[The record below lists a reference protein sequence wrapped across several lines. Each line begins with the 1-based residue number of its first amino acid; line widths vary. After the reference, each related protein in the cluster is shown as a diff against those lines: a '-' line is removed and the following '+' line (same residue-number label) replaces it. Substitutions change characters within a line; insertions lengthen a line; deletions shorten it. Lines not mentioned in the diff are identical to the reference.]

1 MYRGNMAVRGW
12 CRGPMWSS
20 HFFLGITCARLR
32 ARDYLPRRLHA
43 VSILRRMPQAVR
55 LQVHASE
62 STLSWPVAG
71 SSKSRRTGIIYTQT
85 PMNQL
90 RFRTRLVLILSL
102 FAIIPALLLTLL
114 WSGTVSTA
122 LKFVS
127 GRPAWDSVAASGEKA
142 IAAARRASLTA
153 SQRRAIDE
161 HERELRSSVEQAR
174 RYSFLAAR
182 TVRVIAIAG
191 VLALLVLTG
200 AASRVAGH
208 LSRQLSRPL
217 DELVR
222 WTELIGH
229 GESLPPPPERTVVS
243 SSPRKNGEGGPTIE
257 VTTSRVRGAPEFE
270 TLRRSMREMV
280 SELEHG
286 RRQAVEAERL
296 HAFRESAR
304 RVAHEIKNPLTPIR
318 FALARL
324 RGQAPQSL
332 QDDVDVITM
341 ESERLDRMARSF
353 AEFGKLPEGPPSEVD
368 MGELV
373 RYTARSCVPPG
384 IALDLQID
392 ENLPRVYGNN
402 GALAGALSNVLLNA
416 VDASGQNGRITVKA
430 SVAKFGGRDAV
441 RISVTDEGKGIAA
454 ETLGTIW
461 EPYVTN
467 KPGGT
472 GLGLAI
478 ARQAIWAHD
487 GTVNA
492 TSTLGKGTEIQ
503 FTIPANGAGAER
515 TN

>member
-1 MYRGNMAVRGW
+1 
-12 CRGPMWSS
+12 
-20 HFFLGITCARLR
+20 
-32 ARDYLPRRLHA
+32 
-43 VSILRRMPQAVR
+43 
-55 LQVHASE
+55 
-62 STLSWPVAG
+62 
-71 SSKSRRTGIIYTQT
+71 
-85 PMNQL
+85 MNQL

-102 FAIIPALLLTLL
+102 FAIVPALLLTLL

-122 LKFVS
+122 LPFVT
-127 GRPAWDSVAASGEKA
+127 GRSAWDSVAASGEKA
-142 IAAARRASLTA
+142 IAAAREAPLTP
-153 SQRRAIDE
+153 SQRRAIDA
-161 HERELRSSVEQAR
+161 HERELRTSVEQAR

-229 GESLPPPPERTVVS
+229 GESLPPLPEPTIVS
-243 SSPRKNGEGGPTIE
+243 TTQENGDGGSTIE

-280 SELEHG
+280 SELAHG
-286 RRQAVEAERL
+286 RQQAIEAERL
-296 HAFRESAR
+296 HAFRETAR

-324 RGQAPQSL
+324 RGHAPPQL
-332 QDDVDVITM
+332 QEDVNVIEI

-353 AEFGKLPEGPPSEVD
+353 AEFGKLPEGPPAEID
-368 MGELV
+368 MSELV
-373 RYTARSCVPPG
+373 RYTARSCVPPSV
-384 IALDLQID
+384 ALDLEID
-392 ENLPRVYGNN
+392 ENLPRVHGHN

-416 VDASGQNGRITVKA
+416 VDASTAGGHIRVKA
-430 SVAKFGGRDAV
+430 SEVNMGGRPAV
-441 RISVTDEGKGIAA
+441 RISVADTGRGIAP
-454 ETLGTIW
+454 ENLDRIW

-472 GLGLAI
+472 GLGLSI
-478 ARQAIWAHD
+478 ARQAVWAHD

-492 TSTLGKGTEIQ
+492 ASTLGKGTEIQ
-503 FTIPANGAGAER
+503 LTIPVDGGNAVREI
-515 TN
+515 

>member
-1 MYRGNMAVRGW
+1 
-12 CRGPMWSS
+12 
-20 HFFLGITCARLR
+20 
-32 ARDYLPRRLHA
+32 
-43 VSILRRMPQAVR
+43 
-55 LQVHASE
+55 
-62 STLSWPVAG
+62 
-71 SSKSRRTGIIYTQT
+71 
-85 PMNQL
+85 MNQL

-102 FAIIPALLLTLL
+102 FAIVPALVLTLL
-114 WSGTVSTA
+114 WSGTVSSV
-122 LKFVS
+122 LPFVT
-127 GRPAWDSVAASGEKA
+127 GRAAWDSVAASGEKA
-142 IAAARRASLTA
+142 IAAARQAPLTA
-153 SQRRAIDE
+153 SQRRAVDA

-174 RYSFLAAR
+174 RYSFLAER
-182 TVRVIAIAG
+182 SVRVIAVAG
-191 VLALLVLTG
+191 LLALLILTG

-222 WTELIGH
+222 WTDLIGH

-243 SSPRKNGEGGPTIE
+243 SVASNGDDGPMIE

-286 RRQAVEAERL
+286 RQQAVEAERL
-296 HAFRESAR
+296 HAFRETAR

-324 RGQAPQSL
+324 RGHAPQEL
-332 QDDVDVITM
+332 QEDVDVIAV
-341 ESERLDRMARSF
+341 ESERLDRMAKSF
-353 AEFGKLPEGPPSEVD
+353 AEFGRLPEGPPSEVD

-392 ENLPRVYGNN
+392 ENLPRIYGNN

-416 VDASGQNGRITVKA
+416 VDASSGKGRITV
-430 SVAKFGGRDAV
+430 SVLPAKMGERDAV
-441 RISVTDEGKGIAA
+441 RVSVADNGKGIAP
-454 ETLGTIW
+454 ESLERIW
-461 EPYVTN
+461 EPYVTY

-492 TSTLGKGTEIQ
+492 TSTLGNGTEIQ
-503 FTIPANGAGAER
+503 FTIPANGAGAVR
-515 TN
+515 TS

>member
-1 MYRGNMAVRGW
+1 
-12 CRGPMWSS
+12 
-20 HFFLGITCARLR
+20 
-32 ARDYLPRRLHA
+32 
-43 VSILRRMPQAVR
+43 
-55 LQVHASE
+55 
-62 STLSWPVAG
+62 
-71 SSKSRRTGIIYTQT
+71 
-85 PMNQL
+85 MNQL
-90 RFRTRLVLILSL
+90 RFRSRLVLILSL
-102 FAIIPALLLTLL
+102 FAIVPALLLTLL

-122 LKFVS
+122 LPFVT
-127 GRPAWDSVAASGEKA
+127 GRSAWDSVAASGEKA
-142 IAAARRASLTA
+142 IAAARQAPLTA
-153 SQRRAIDE
+153 SQRRAIDS
-161 HERELRSSVEQAR
+161 HERELRLSVEQAR
-174 RYSFLAAR
+174 RYSFLATR

-229 GESLPPPPERTVVS
+229 GEPLPPPPEPTLNH
-243 SSPRKNGEGGPTIE
+243 PARKNGDDGTTIE

-324 RGQAPQSL
+324 RGQAPEEL
-332 QDDVDVITM
+332 QEDVGVIAV
-341 ESERLDRMARSF
+341 ESDRLDRMARSF
-353 AEFGKLPEGPPSEVD
+353 AEFGRLPEGPPAEID
-368 MGELV
+368 MGELI
-373 RYTARSCVPPG
+373 RYTARSCVPPT
-384 IALDLQID
+384 IALDLEID
-392 ENLPRVYGNN
+392 DNLPRVHGHN

-416 VDASGQNGRITVKA
+416 VDASGENGRITVSARSVSA
-430 SVAKFGGRDAV
+430 SGRSAV
-441 RISVTDEGKGIAA
+441 RISVADNGRGIAP
-454 ETLGTIW
+454 EKLETIW

-478 ARQAIWAHD
+478 ARQAVWAHD

-503 FTIPANGAGAER
+503 LTIPADGVDAER
-515 TN
+515 KS

>member
-1 MYRGNMAVRGW
+1 
-12 CRGPMWSS
+12 
-20 HFFLGITCARLR
+20 
-32 ARDYLPRRLHA
+32 
-43 VSILRRMPQAVR
+43 
-55 LQVHASE
+55 
-62 STLSWPVAG
+62 
-71 SSKSRRTGIIYTQT
+71 
-85 PMNQL
+85 MNQL
-90 RFRTRLVLILSL
+90 RFRSRLVLILSL
-102 FAIIPALLLTLL
+102 FAIVPALLLTLL

-122 LKFVS
+122 LPFVT
-127 GRPAWDSVAASGEKA
+127 GRSAWDSVAASGEKA
-142 IAAARRASLTA
+142 IAAARHAPLTA
-153 SQRRAIDE
+153 SQRRAIDA
-161 HERELRSSVEQAR
+161 HERELRLSVEQAR
-174 RYSFLAAR
+174 RYSFLATR
-182 TVRVIAIAG
+182 TVRVVAIAG

-229 GESLPPPPERTVVS
+229 GEPLPPPPEPTVVT
-243 SSPRKNGEGGPTIE
+243 PARKNGDGGTTIE

-296 HAFRESAR
+296 RAFRESAR

-324 RGQAPQSL
+324 RGHAPQEL
-332 QDDVDVITM
+332 QEDVGVIAV
-341 ESERLDRMARSF
+341 ESDRLDRMARSF
-353 AEFGKLPEGPPSEVD
+353 AEFGRLPEGPPAEID
-368 MGELV
+368 MGELI
-373 RYTARSCVPPG
+373 RYTARSCVPPA

-392 ENLPRVYGNN
+392 DNLPRVHGHN

-416 VDASGQNGRITVKA
+416 VDASGETGRITVSA
-430 SVAKFGGRDAV
+430 RSVLANGQSAV
-441 RISVTDEGKGIAA
+441 RISVADNGKGIAP
-454 ETLGTIW
+454 EKLETIW

-478 ARQAIWAHD
+478 ARQAVWAHD
-487 GTVNA
+487 GTVTA
-492 TSTLGKGTEIQ
+492 ASTLGKGTEIHL
-503 FTIPANGAGAER
+503 TIPADGVNAER
-515 TN
+515 KS

>member
-1 MYRGNMAVRGW
+1 
-12 CRGPMWSS
+12 
-20 HFFLGITCARLR
+20 
-32 ARDYLPRRLHA
+32 
-43 VSILRRMPQAVR
+43 
-55 LQVHASE
+55 
-62 STLSWPVAG
+62 
-71 SSKSRRTGIIYTQT
+71 
-85 PMNQL
+85 MNQL

-102 FAIIPALLLTLL
+102 FAIVPALLLTLL

-122 LKFVS
+122 LPFVT

-142 IAAARRASLTA
+142 IAAARQAPLTPA
-153 SQRRAIDE
+153 QRRAIDA
-161 HERELRSSVEQAR
+161 HERELRVSVEQAR
-174 RYSFLAAR
+174 RYTFLAGR
-182 TVRVIAIAG
+182 TARVIAVGGI
-191 VLALLVLTG
+191 LALLILTG

-229 GESLPPPPERTVVS
+229 GEPLPPPPEPTVVS
-243 SSPRKNGEGGPTIE
+243 QPHRNGDDGGSTIE

-286 RRQAVEAERL
+286 RQQAVEAERL

-324 RGQAPQSL
+324 RGQAPDSVQE
-332 QDDVDVITM
+332 DVDVIAM

-353 AEFGKLPEGPPSEVD
+353 AEFGRLPEGPPSEVD
-368 MGELV
+368 IGELV
-373 RYTARSCVPPG
+373 RYTARSSVPPG
-384 IALDLQID
+384 IALDLRID
-392 ENLPRVYGNN
+392 ENLPRVFGHN

-416 VDASGQNGRITVKA
+416 VDASGDEGHITVTARPVKM
-430 SVAKFGGRDAV
+430 GDRNAV
-441 RISVTDEGKGIAA
+441 RISVADNGKGIAPGSL
-454 ETLGTIW
+454 ETIW

-478 ARQAIWAHD
+478 ARQAVWAHD
-487 GTVNA
+487 GTVTA
-492 TSTLGKGTEIQ
+492 TSTLGEGTEIQ
-503 FTIPANGAGAER
+503 FTIPANGAHAER
-515 TN
+515 SN

>member
-1 MYRGNMAVRGW
+1 
-12 CRGPMWSS
+12 
-20 HFFLGITCARLR
+20 
-32 ARDYLPRRLHA
+32 
-43 VSILRRMPQAVR
+43 
-55 LQVHASE
+55 
-62 STLSWPVAG
+62 
-71 SSKSRRTGIIYTQT
+71 
-85 PMNQL
+85 MNQL

-102 FAIIPALLLTLL
+102 FAIIPALLLTVL
-114 WSGTVSTA
+114 WSGTVNTA
-122 LKFVS
+122 LPFVT
-127 GRPAWDSVAASGEKA
+127 GRSAWDSVAASGEKA
-142 IAAARRASLTA
+142 IAAARQAPLTA
-153 SQRRAIDE
+153 AQRRAIDA
-161 HERELRSSVEQAR
+161 HERELRVSVEQAR
-174 RYSFLAAR
+174 RYSFLAGR

-191 VLALLVLTG
+191 LLALLILTG

-229 GESLPPPPERTVVS
+229 GESLPPPPEPTIVSRTAM
-243 SSPRKNGEGGPTIE
+243 NGDDGPTIE

-324 RGQAPQSL
+324 RGQAPEEL
-332 QDDVDVITM
+332 QEDVAVIAM
-341 ESERLDRMARSF
+341 ESDRLDRMAKSF
-353 AEFGKLPEGPPSEVD
+353 AEFGRLPDGPPAEID

-373 RYTARSCVPPG
+373 RYTARSSVHPG
-384 IALDLQID
+384 IALDLHID
-392 ENLPRVYGNN
+392 ENLPRVHGHN

-416 VDASGQNGRITVKA
+416 VDASGEKGHITVTARATKL
-430 SVAKFGGRDAV
+430 GGRDAV
-441 RISVTDEGKGIAA
+441 RITVADTGKGIAP
-454 ETLGTIW
+454 ESLETIW

-478 ARQAIWAHD
+478 ARQAVWAHD
-487 GTVNA
+487 GTVYA
-492 TSTLGKGTEIQ
+492 TSTPGEGTEIQ
-503 FTIPANGAGAER
+503 FTIPADGVSAVR
-515 TN
+515 TE

>member
-1 MYRGNMAVRGW
+1 
-12 CRGPMWSS
+12 
-20 HFFLGITCARLR
+20 
-32 ARDYLPRRLHA
+32 
-43 VSILRRMPQAVR
+43 
-55 LQVHASE
+55 
-62 STLSWPVAG
+62 
-71 SSKSRRTGIIYTQT
+71 
-85 PMNQL
+85 MNQL

-102 FAIIPALLLTLL
+102 FAIVPALLLTLL
-114 WSGTVSTA
+114 WSGTVSSV
-122 LKFVS
+122 LPFVT
-127 GRPAWDSVAASGEKA
+127 GRAAWDSVAASGERA
-142 IAAARRASLTA
+142 IAAARQAPLTA
-153 SQRRAIDE
+153 SQRRAVDAHE
-161 HERELRSSVEQAR
+161 HELRSSVEQAR
-174 RYSFLAAR
+174 RYSFLAER
-182 TVRVIAIAG
+182 SVRVIAIAG
-191 VLALLVLTG
+191 VLALLILTG

-222 WTELIGH
+222 WTDLIGH
-229 GESLPPPPERTVVS
+229 GESLPPPPEPTLVSTVAA
-243 SSPRKNGEGGPTIE
+243 NGDDGPMIE

-286 RRQAVEAERL
+286 RQQAVEAERL
-296 HAFRESAR
+296 QAFRETAR

-324 RGQAPQSL
+324 RGHAPAEL
-332 QDDVDVITM
+332 QEDVDVIAV
-341 ESERLDRMARSF
+341 ESERLDRMAKSF
-353 AEFGKLPEGPPSEVD
+353 AEFGRLPEGPPSEVD

-392 ENLPRVYGNN
+392 ENLPRIHGNN

-416 VDASGQNGRITVKA
+416 VDASSGKGRITV
-430 SVAKFGGRDAV
+430 SVRPAKMGERDAV
-441 RISVTDEGKGIAA
+441 RVSVADNGKGIAP
-454 ETLGTIW
+454 ESLERIW
-461 EPYVTN
+461 EPYVTY

-492 TSTLGKGTEIQ
+492 TSTLGSGTEIQ
-503 FTIPANGAGAER
+503 FTIPANGAAAVR
-515 TN
+515 TI

>member
-1 MYRGNMAVRGW
+1 
-12 CRGPMWSS
+12 
-20 HFFLGITCARLR
+20 
-32 ARDYLPRRLHA
+32 
-43 VSILRRMPQAVR
+43 
-55 LQVHASE
+55 
-62 STLSWPVAG
+62 
-71 SSKSRRTGIIYTQT
+71 
-85 PMNQL
+85 MNQL

-102 FAIIPALLLTLL
+102 FAIVPAFLLTLL

-122 LKFVS
+122 LPFVT

-142 IAAARRASLTA
+142 IAAARQAPLTL
-153 SQRRAIDE
+153 SQRRAIDA
-161 HERELRSSVEQAR
+161 HERELRTSVEQAR
-174 RYSFLAAR
+174 RYSFLAGR
-182 TVRVIAIAG
+182 TVRIIAIAG
-191 VLALLVLTG
+191 LLALLILTG

-229 GESLPPPPERTVVS
+229 GEPLPPPPERTIVS
-243 SSPRKNGEGGPTIE
+243 GSRNGDDGTTIE

-324 RGQAPQSL
+324 RGQAPKAL
-332 QDDVDVITM
+332 QEDVDVIAM

-353 AEFGKLPEGPPSEVD
+353 AEFGRLPEGPPSEVD

-373 RYTARSCVPPG
+373 RYTARSSVPPG
-384 IALDLQID
+384 IALNLQID
-392 ENLPRVYGNN
+392 ENLPRVYGHN

-416 VDASGQNGRITVKA
+416 VDASGNNGHITVKA
-430 SVAKFGGRDAV
+430 SGVKLGGRDAV
-441 RISVTDEGKGIAA
+441 RISVADDGKGIAS
-454 ETLGTIW
+454 ENLQTIW

-478 ARQAIWAHD
+478 ARQAVWAHD

-503 FTIPANGAGAER
+503 FTIPANGAHAER
-515 TN
+515 ID

>member
-1 MYRGNMAVRGW
+1 
-12 CRGPMWSS
+12 
-20 HFFLGITCARLR
+20 
-32 ARDYLPRRLHA
+32 
-43 VSILRRMPQAVR
+43 
-55 LQVHASE
+55 
-62 STLSWPVAG
+62 
-71 SSKSRRTGIIYTQT
+71 
-85 PMNQL
+85 MNQL

-102 FAIIPALLLTLL
+102 FAIVPALLLTLL

-122 LKFVS
+122 LPFVT
-127 GRPAWDSVAASGEKA
+127 GRSAWDSVAASGEKA
-142 IAAARRASLTA
+142 IAAARQAPLTP
-153 SQRRAIDE
+153 SQRRAIDA
-161 HERELRSSVEQAR
+161 HERELRLSVEQAR

-229 GESLPPPPERTVVS
+229 GEPLPPPPEPSVD
-243 SSPRKNGEGGPTIE
+243 PAARKNGEGGTTIE

-270 TLRRSMREMV
+270 TLRRRMREMV

-304 RVAHEIKNPLTPIR
+304 RVAHEIKNQLTPIR

-324 RGQAPQSL
+324 RGQAPPAL
-332 QDDVDVITM
+332 QEDVGVIAM
-341 ESERLDRMARSF
+341 ESDRLDRMAKSF
-353 AEFGKLPEGPPSEVD
+353 AEFGRLPEGPPAEID

-373 RYTARSCVPPG
+373 RYTARSSVPPT

-392 ENLPRVYGNN
+392 ENLPTVHGHN

-416 VDASGQNGRITVKA
+416 VDASGENGRIMVSARSVSA
-430 SVAKFGGRDAV
+430 SGRSAV
-441 RISVTDEGKGIAA
+441 RISVADNGKGIAP
-454 ETLGTIW
+454 EKLETIW

-478 ARQAIWAHD
+478 ARQAVWAHD

-503 FTIPANGAGAER
+503 LTIPANGVNAER
-515 TN
+515 KS

>member
-1 MYRGNMAVRGW
+1 
-12 CRGPMWSS
+12 
-20 HFFLGITCARLR
+20 
-32 ARDYLPRRLHA
+32 
-43 VSILRRMPQAVR
+43 
-55 LQVHASE
+55 
-62 STLSWPVAG
+62 
-71 SSKSRRTGIIYTQT
+71 
-85 PMNQL
+85 
-90 RFRTRLVLILSL
+90 
-102 FAIIPALLLTLL
+102 LLTLL

-122 LKFVS
+122 LPFVT
-127 GRPAWDSVAASGEKA
+127 GRSAWDSVAASGEKA
-142 IAAARRASLTA
+142 IAAARQAPLTP
-153 SQRRAIDE
+153 SQRRAIDA
-161 HERELRSSVEQAR
+161 HERELRLSVEQAR
-174 RYSFLAAR
+174 RYSFLAVR

-229 GESLPPPPERTVVS
+229 GEPLPPPPVRPVVS
-243 SSPRKNGEGGPTIE
+243 TARKNGDGGTTIE

-296 HAFRESAR
+296 HAFRETAR

-324 RGQAPQSL
+324 RGQVPADL
-332 QDDVDVITM
+332 QEDVGVITV
-341 ESERLDRMARSF
+341 ESERLDRMAKSF
-353 AEFGKLPEGPPSEVD
+353 AEFGRLPEGPPAEID

-373 RYTARSCVPPG
+373 RYTARSSVPPT

-392 ENLPRVYGNN
+392 ENLPRVHGHN
-402 GALAGALSNVLLNA
+402 GALSGALSNVLLNA
-416 VDASGQNGRITVKA
+416 VDASGENGRITV
-430 SVAKFGGRDAV
+430 SVRSVSAGGRSAV
-441 RISVTDEGKGIAA
+441 RISVADEGKGIAP
-454 ETLGTIW
+454 EKLGTIW

-478 ARQAIWAHD
+478 ARQAVWAHD

-503 FTIPANGAGAER
+503 LTIPADGIIAER
-515 TN
+515 KS

>member
-1 MYRGNMAVRGW
+1 
-12 CRGPMWSS
+12 
-20 HFFLGITCARLR
+20 
-32 ARDYLPRRLHA
+32 
-43 VSILRRMPQAVR
+43 
-55 LQVHASE
+55 
-62 STLSWPVAG
+62 
-71 SSKSRRTGIIYTQT
+71 
-85 PMNQL
+85 MNQL

-102 FAIIPALLLTLL
+102 FAIVPALLLTLL

-122 LKFVS
+122 LPLVT
-127 GRPAWDSVAASGEKA
+127 GRSAWDSVAASGEKA
-142 IAAARRASLTA
+142 IAAARQAPLTA
-153 SQRRAIDE
+153 SQRRAIDA
-161 HERELRSSVEQAR
+161 HERELQLSVEQAR

-182 TVRVIAIAG
+182 TVRVIAVGGI
-191 VLALLVLTG
+191 LALLVLTG
-200 AASRVAGH
+200 VASRVAGH

-229 GESLPPPPERTVVS
+229 GEPLPPKPERTVVTT
-243 SSPRKNGEGGPTIE
+243 RKNGAGGDDATTIN

-324 RGQAPQSL
+324 RGHAAPEL
-332 QDDVDVITM
+332 QEDVTVITM
-341 ESERLDRMARSF
+341 ESDRLDRMARSF
-353 AEFGKLPEGPPSEVD
+353 AEFGRLPEGPAAEID

-373 RYTARSCVPPG
+373 RYTARSCVPST

-392 ENLPRVYGNN
+392 ENLPRVHGHN

-416 VDASGQNGRITVKA
+416 VDASGDSGRITVRA
-430 SVAKFGGRDAV
+430 STATLDGHRAV
-441 RISVTDEGKGIAA
+441 RISVADNGKGIAT
-454 ETLGTIW
+454 EKLETIW

-478 ARQAIWAHD
+478 ARQAVWAHD

-503 FTIPANGAGAER
+503 LTIPANGVDAAKES
-515 TN
+515 

>member
-1 MYRGNMAVRGW
+1 
-12 CRGPMWSS
+12 
-20 HFFLGITCARLR
+20 
-32 ARDYLPRRLHA
+32 
-43 VSILRRMPQAVR
+43 
-55 LQVHASE
+55 
-62 STLSWPVAG
+62 
-71 SSKSRRTGIIYTQT
+71 
-85 PMNQL
+85 MNQL
-90 RFRTRLVLILSL
+90 RFRTRLVVILSL
-102 FAIIPALLLTLL
+102 FAIVPAFLLTLL

-122 LKFVS
+122 LPFVT

-142 IAAARRASLTA
+142 IAAARQAPLTL
-153 SQRRAIDE
+153 SQRRAIDA
-161 HERELRSSVEQAR
+161 HERELRTSVEQAR
-174 RYSFLAAR
+174 RYSFLAGR
-182 TVRVIAIAG
+182 TVRIIAIAG
-191 VLALLVLTG
+191 LLALLILTG

-229 GESLPPPPERTVVS
+229 GEPLPPPPERTIVS
-243 SSPRKNGEGGPTIE
+243 GSRNGDDGTTIE

-324 RGQAPQSL
+324 RGQAPQAL
-332 QDDVDVITM
+332 QEDVDVIAM

-353 AEFGKLPEGPPSEVD
+353 AEFGRLPEGPPSEVD

-373 RYTARSCVPPG
+373 RYTARSSVPPG
-384 IALDLQID
+384 IALNLQID
-392 ENLPRVYGNN
+392 ENLPRVYGHN

-416 VDASGQNGRITVKA
+416 VDASGNNGHITVKA
-430 SVAKFGGRDAV
+430 SVVKLGGRDAV
-441 RISVTDEGKGIAA
+441 RISVADDGKGIAS
-454 ETLGTIW
+454 ENLQTIW

-478 ARQAIWAHD
+478 ARQAVWAHD

-503 FTIPANGAGAER
+503 FTIPANGARAER
-515 TN
+515 ID

>member
-1 MYRGNMAVRGW
+1 
-12 CRGPMWSS
+12 
-20 HFFLGITCARLR
+20 
-32 ARDYLPRRLHA
+32 
-43 VSILRRMPQAVR
+43 
-55 LQVHASE
+55 
-62 STLSWPVAG
+62 
-71 SSKSRRTGIIYTQT
+71 
-85 PMNQL
+85 MNQL
-90 RFRTRLVLILSL
+90 RFRSRLVLILSL
-102 FAIIPALLLTLL
+102 FAIVPALLLTLL

-122 LKFVS
+122 LPFVT
-127 GRPAWDSVAASGEKA
+127 GRSAWDSVAASGEKA
-142 IAAARRASLTA
+142 IAAARQAPLTA
-153 SQRRAIDE
+153 SQRRAIDA
-161 HERELRSSVEQAR
+161 HERELRLSVEQAR
-174 RYSFLAAR
+174 RYSFLATR

-229 GESLPPPPERTVVS
+229 GEPLPPPPEPSLIPTGRT
-243 SSPRKNGEGGPTIE
+243 NGDDGTTIE

-324 RGQAPQSL
+324 RGHAPKEL
-332 QDDVDVITM
+332 QEDVSVIEV
-341 ESERLDRMARSF
+341 ESDRLDRMARSF
-353 AEFGKLPEGPPSEVD
+353 AEFGRLPEGPPAEID
-368 MGELV
+368 MGELI
-373 RYTARSCVPPG
+373 RYTARSCVPPA

-392 ENLPRVYGNN
+392 DNLPRVHGHN

-416 VDASGQNGRITVKA
+416 VDASGEKGRITVSA
-430 SVAKFGGRDAV
+430 RAVSANGQSAV
-441 RISVTDEGKGIAA
+441 RVSVEDNGKGIAP
-454 ETLGTIW
+454 EKLETIW

-478 ARQAIWAHD
+478 ARQAVWAHD

-503 FTIPANGAGAER
+503 LTIPADGVDAER
-515 TN
+515 KS

>member
-1 MYRGNMAVRGW
+1 
-12 CRGPMWSS
+12 
-20 HFFLGITCARLR
+20 
-32 ARDYLPRRLHA
+32 
-43 VSILRRMPQAVR
+43 
-55 LQVHASE
+55 
-62 STLSWPVAG
+62 
-71 SSKSRRTGIIYTQT
+71 
-85 PMNQL
+85 MNQL

-102 FAIIPALLLTLL
+102 FAIVPALLLTLL

-122 LKFVS
+122 LPFVT
-127 GRPAWDSVAASGEKA
+127 GRSAWDSVAASGEKA
-142 IAAARRASLTA
+142 IAAARQAPLTP
-153 SQRRAIDE
+153 SQRRAIDA
-161 HERELRSSVEQAR
+161 HERELRTSVEQAR

-229 GESLPPPPERTVVS
+229 GEPLPPLPQPTIVS
-243 SSPRKNGEGGPTIE
+243 TTQKNGDGGSTIE

-280 SELEHG
+280 SELAHG
-286 RRQAVEAERL
+286 RQQAIEAERL
-296 HAFRESAR
+296 HAFRETAR

-324 RGQAPQSL
+324 RGHAPPQL
-332 QDDVDVITM
+332 QEDVNVIEI

-353 AEFGKLPEGPPSEVD
+353 AEFGKLPEGPAAEID
-368 MGELV
+368 MSELV
-373 RYTARSCVPPG
+373 RYTARSCVPPSV
-384 IALDLQID
+384 ALDLEID
-392 ENLPRVYGNN
+392 ENLPRVHGHN

-416 VDASGQNGRITVKA
+416 VDASIAGGRIRVKA
-430 SVAKFGGRDAV
+430 SEVNMGGRAAV
-441 RISVTDEGKGIAA
+441 RISVADTGRGIAP
-454 ETLGTIW
+454 ESLDRIW

-472 GLGLAI
+472 GLGLSI
-478 ARQAIWAHD
+478 ARQAVWAHD

-503 FTIPANGAGAER
+503 LTIPVDGGNAVREI
-515 TN
+515 

>member
-1 MYRGNMAVRGW
+1 
-12 CRGPMWSS
+12 
-20 HFFLGITCARLR
+20 
-32 ARDYLPRRLHA
+32 
-43 VSILRRMPQAVR
+43 
-55 LQVHASE
+55 
-62 STLSWPVAG
+62 
-71 SSKSRRTGIIYTQT
+71 
-85 PMNQL
+85 MNQL

-102 FAIIPALLLTLL
+102 FAIVPALVLTLL

-122 LKFVS
+122 LPFVT
-127 GRPAWDSVAASGEKA
+127 GRSAWDSVAASGEKA
-142 IAAARRASLTA
+142 IAAARQAPLTA
-153 SQRRAIDE
+153 SQRRAIDA
-161 HERELRSSVEQAR
+161 HERELRTSVEQAR

-229 GESLPPPPERTVVS
+229 GESLPPPPEPKVVS
-243 SSPRKNGEGGPTIE
+243 TTQKNGDGGDTIE
-257 VTTSRVRGAPEFE
+257 VTTSRVKGAPEFE

-280 SELEHG
+280 SELAHG
-286 RRQAVEAERL
+286 RQQAIEAERL
-296 HAFRESAR
+296 HAFRETAR

-324 RGQAPQSL
+324 RGHAPPQL
-332 QDDVDVITM
+332 QEDVDVIEI
-341 ESERLDRMARSF
+341 ESERLDRMAKSF
-353 AEFGKLPEGPPSEVD
+353 AEFGKLPEGPPAEID
-368 MGELV
+368 MSELV
-373 RYTARSCVPPG
+373 RYTARSCVPPSV
-384 IALDLQID
+384 ALDLEID
-392 ENLPRVYGNN
+392 ENLPRVHGHN

-416 VDASGQNGRITVKA
+416 VDASATGGRIRVKA
-430 SVAKFGGRDAV
+430 SEVSVGGRASV
-441 RISVTDEGKGIAA
+441 RISVADTGKGIAPDS
-454 ETLGTIW
+454 LDRIW

-472 GLGLAI
+472 GLGLSI
-478 ARQAIWAHD
+478 ARQAVWAHD

-503 FTIPANGAGAER
+503 LTIPADGGNAAR
-515 TN
+515 KT

>member
-1 MYRGNMAVRGW
+1 
-12 CRGPMWSS
+12 
-20 HFFLGITCARLR
+20 
-32 ARDYLPRRLHA
+32 
-43 VSILRRMPQAVR
+43 
-55 LQVHASE
+55 
-62 STLSWPVAG
+62 
-71 SSKSRRTGIIYTQT
+71 
-85 PMNQL
+85 MNQL

-102 FAIIPALLLTLL
+102 FAIVPALVLTLL

-122 LKFVS
+122 LPFVT
-127 GRPAWDSVAASGEKA
+127 GRSAWDSVAASGEKA
-142 IAAARRASLTA
+142 IAAARQAPLTA
-153 SQRRAIDE
+153 EQRRAIDA
-161 HERELRSSVEQAR
+161 HERELRTSVEQAR

-229 GESLPPPPERTVVS
+229 GESLPPPPDPKVVS
-243 SSPRKNGEGGPTIE
+243 TTRKNGDGSATIE

-280 SELEHG
+280 SELAHG
-286 RRQAVEAERL
+286 RQQAIEAERL
-296 HAFRESAR
+296 TAFRESAR

-324 RGQAPQSL
+324 RGHAPPQL
-332 QDDVDVITM
+332 QEDVDVIEI
-341 ESERLDRMARSF
+341 ESERLDRMAKSF
-353 AEFGKLPEGPPSEVD
+353 AEFGKLPEGPPAEID
-368 MGELV
+368 MSELV
-373 RYTARSCVPPG
+373 RYAARSCVPPSV
-384 IALDLQID
+384 ALDLEID
-392 ENLPRVYGNN
+392 ENLPRVHGHN

-416 VDASGQNGRITVKA
+416 VDASITGGRIRVKA
-430 SVAKFGGRDAV
+430 SEVSMAGRAAV
-441 RISVTDEGKGIAA
+441 RISVADTGKGIAPDS
-454 ETLGTIW
+454 LDRIW

-472 GLGLAI
+472 GLGLSI
-478 ARQAIWAHD
+478 ARQAVWAHD

-503 FTIPANGAGAER
+503 LTIPADGGNAER
-515 TN
+515 EI

>member
-1 MYRGNMAVRGW
+1 
-12 CRGPMWSS
+12 
-20 HFFLGITCARLR
+20 
-32 ARDYLPRRLHA
+32 
-43 VSILRRMPQAVR
+43 
-55 LQVHASE
+55 
-62 STLSWPVAG
+62 
-71 SSKSRRTGIIYTQT
+71 
-85 PMNQL
+85 MNQL

-102 FAIIPALLLTLL
+102 FAIVPAFLLTLL

-122 LKFVS
+122 LPFVT

-142 IAAARRASLTA
+142 IAAARQAPLTL
-153 SQRRAIDE
+153 SQRRAIDA
-161 HERELRSSVEQAR
+161 HERELRTSVEQAR
-174 RYSFLAAR
+174 RYSFLAGR
-182 TVRVIAIAG
+182 TVRIIAIAG
-191 VLALLVLTG
+191 LLALLILTG

-229 GESLPPPPERTVVS
+229 GEPLPPPPERTIVS
-243 SSPRKNGEGGPTIE
+243 GSRNGDDGTTIE

-324 RGQAPQSL
+324 RGQAPQAL
-332 QDDVDVITM
+332 QEDVDVIAM

-353 AEFGKLPEGPPSEVD
+353 AEFGRLPEGPPSEVD

-373 RYTARSCVPPG
+373 RYTARSSVPPG
-384 IALDLQID
+384 IALNLQID
-392 ENLPRVYGNN
+392 ENLPRVYGHN

-416 VDASGQNGRITVKA
+416 VDASGNNGHITVKA
-430 SVAKFGGRDAV
+430 SGVKLGGRDAV
-441 RISVTDEGKGIAA
+441 RISVADDGKGIAS
-454 ETLGTIW
+454 ENLQTIW

-478 ARQAIWAHD
+478 ARQAVWAHD

-515 TN
+515 TD

>member
-1 MYRGNMAVRGW
+1 
-12 CRGPMWSS
+12 
-20 HFFLGITCARLR
+20 
-32 ARDYLPRRLHA
+32 
-43 VSILRRMPQAVR
+43 
-55 LQVHASE
+55 
-62 STLSWPVAG
+62 
-71 SSKSRRTGIIYTQT
+71 
-85 PMNQL
+85 MNQL

-102 FAIIPALLLTLL
+102 FAIVPAFLLTLL

-122 LKFVS
+122 LPFVT

-142 IAAARRASLTA
+142 IAAARQAPLTL
-153 SQRRAIDE
+153 SQRRAIDA
-161 HERELRSSVEQAR
+161 HERELRTSVEQAR
-174 RYSFLAAR
+174 RYSFLAGR
-182 TVRVIAIAG
+182 TVRIIAIAG
-191 VLALLVLTG
+191 LLALLILTG

-229 GESLPPPPERTVVS
+229 GEPLPPPPERTIVS
-243 SSPRKNGEGGPTIE
+243 GSRNGDDGTTIE

-324 RGQAPQSL
+324 RGQAPEAL
-332 QDDVDVITM
+332 QEDVDVIAM

-353 AEFGKLPEGPPSEVD
+353 AEFGRLPEGPPSEVD

-373 RYTARSCVPPG
+373 RYTARSSVPPG
-384 IALDLQID
+384 IALNLQID
-392 ENLPRVYGNN
+392 ENLPRVYGHN

-416 VDASGQNGRITVKA
+416 VDASGNNGHITVKA
-430 SVAKFGGRDAV
+430 SGVKLGGRDAV
-441 RISVTDEGKGIAA
+441 RISVADDGKGIAS
-454 ETLGTIW
+454 ENLQTIW

-478 ARQAIWAHD
+478 ARQAVWAHD

-503 FTIPANGAGAER
+503 FTIPANGAHAER
-515 TN
+515 ID

>member
-1 MYRGNMAVRGW
+1 
-12 CRGPMWSS
+12 
-20 HFFLGITCARLR
+20 
-32 ARDYLPRRLHA
+32 
-43 VSILRRMPQAVR
+43 
-55 LQVHASE
+55 
-62 STLSWPVAG
+62 
-71 SSKSRRTGIIYTQT
+71 
-85 PMNQL
+85 MNQL

-102 FAIIPALLLTLL
+102 FAIVPALVLTLL

-122 LKFVS
+122 LPFVT

-142 IAAARRASLTA
+142 IAAARQAPLTA
-153 SQRRAIDE
+153 AQRRAIDA
-161 HERELRSSVEQAR
+161 HERELRVSVEQAR
-174 RYSFLAAR
+174 RYTFLAGR
-182 TVRVIAIAG
+182 TARVIAIAG
-191 VLALLVLTG
+191 VLALLILTG

-229 GESLPPPPERTVVS
+229 GEPLPPPPEPRLVS
-243 SSPRKNGEGGPTIE
+243 RSQRNGDDGATIE

-286 RRQAVEAERL
+286 RQQAVEAERL

-324 RGQAPQSL
+324 RGQAPAAL
-332 QDDVDVITM
+332 QEDVDVIAM
-341 ESERLDRMARSF
+341 ESERLDRMAKSF
-353 AEFGKLPEGPPSEVD
+353 AEFGRLPEGPLSEVD
-368 MGELV
+368 IGELV
-373 RYTARSCVPPG
+373 RYTARSSVPPG
-384 IALDLQID
+384 IALDLHID
-392 ENLPRVYGNN
+392 DNLPRIFGHN

-416 VDASGQNGRITVKA
+416 VDASLENGRITVTARLVKMA
-430 SVAKFGGRDAV
+430 GRDAV
-441 RISVTDEGKGIAA
+441 KVSVADNGKGIAP
-454 ETLGTIW
+454 ENLETIW

-478 ARQAIWAHD
+478 ARQAVWAHD
-487 GTVNA
+487 GTVTA
-492 TSTLGKGTEIQ
+492 TSALGKGTEIQ
-503 FTIPANGAGAER
+503 FTIPANGAGAVR
-515 TN
+515 TD

>member
-1 MYRGNMAVRGW
+1 
-12 CRGPMWSS
+12 
-20 HFFLGITCARLR
+20 
-32 ARDYLPRRLHA
+32 
-43 VSILRRMPQAVR
+43 
-55 LQVHASE
+55 
-62 STLSWPVAG
+62 
-71 SSKSRRTGIIYTQT
+71 
-85 PMNQL
+85 MNQL

-102 FAIIPALLLTLL
+102 FAIVPALVLTLL

-122 LKFVS
+122 LPFVTGQS
-127 GRPAWDSVAASGEKA
+127 AWDSVAASGAKA
-142 IAAARRASLTA
+142 IDAARQAPLTA
-153 SQRRAIDE
+153 SQRRAIDA
-161 HERELRSSVEQAR
+161 HERELRVSVEQAR
-174 RYSFLAAR
+174 RYSFLAGR
-182 TVRVIAIAG
+182 TVRVIAVAG
-191 VLALLVLTG
+191 VLALLILTG

-229 GESLPPPPERTVVS
+229 GEPLPPPPEPTIVS
-243 SSPRKNGEGGPTIE
+243 RQRLNGDDGSLTTIE

-296 HAFRESAR
+296 HAFRETAR

-324 RGQAPQSL
+324 RGQAPDTL
-332 QDDVDVITM
+332 QEDVDVIAM
-341 ESERLDRMARSF
+341 ESERLDRMAKSF
-353 AEFGKLPEGPPSEVD
+353 AEFGRLPEGPPSEVD

-384 IALDLQID
+384 IALDLEID
-392 ENLPRVYGNN
+392 ENLPRVYGHN

-416 VDASGQNGRITVKA
+416 VDASGDHGRITVKA
-430 SVAKFGGRDAV
+430 RSTKLAGKDAV
-441 RISVTDEGKGIAA
+441 RISVADFGKGIAP
-454 ETLGTIW
+454 ENLERIW

-478 ARQAIWAHD
+478 ARQAVWAHD

-492 TSTLGKGTEIQ
+492 TSTLGQGTEIQ
-503 FTIPANGAGAER
+503 FTIPANGAAP
-515 TN
+515 

>member
-1 MYRGNMAVRGW
+1 
-12 CRGPMWSS
+12 
-20 HFFLGITCARLR
+20 
-32 ARDYLPRRLHA
+32 
-43 VSILRRMPQAVR
+43 
-55 LQVHASE
+55 
-62 STLSWPVAG
+62 
-71 SSKSRRTGIIYTQT
+71 
-85 PMNQL
+85 MNQL

-102 FAIIPALLLTLL
+102 FAIVPALLLTLL

-122 LKFVS
+122 LPLVT
-127 GRPAWDSVAASGEKA
+127 GRSAWDSVAASGEKA
-142 IAAARRASLTA
+142 IAAARQAPLTA
-153 SQRRAIDE
+153 SQRRAIDA
-161 HERELRSSVEQAR
+161 HERELRLSVEQAR

-182 TVRVIAIAG
+182 TVRVIAVGGI
-191 VLALLVLTG
+191 LALLVLTG

-229 GESLPPPPERTVVS
+229 GEPLPPKPE
-243 SSPRKNGEGGPTIE
+243 PTIVTTRTNGAGSDDATTIN

-324 RGQAPQSL
+324 RGHAAPDL
-332 QDDVDVITM
+332 QEDVTVIAM
-341 ESERLDRMARSF
+341 ESDRLDRMARSF
-353 AEFGKLPEGPPSEVD
+353 AEFGRLPEGPAAEID

-373 RYTARSCVPPG
+373 RYTARSCVPPT

-392 ENLPRVYGNN
+392 ENLPRVHGHN

-416 VDASGQNGRITVKA
+416 VDASGDSGRI
-430 SVAKFGGRDAV
+430 SVRATPANLDGQHAV
-441 RISVTDEGKGIAA
+441 RISVADNGKGIAA
-454 ETLGTIW
+454 DKLETIW

-478 ARQAIWAHD
+478 ARQAVWAHD

-503 FTIPANGAGAER
+503 FTIPANGVNVAKES
-515 TN
+515 